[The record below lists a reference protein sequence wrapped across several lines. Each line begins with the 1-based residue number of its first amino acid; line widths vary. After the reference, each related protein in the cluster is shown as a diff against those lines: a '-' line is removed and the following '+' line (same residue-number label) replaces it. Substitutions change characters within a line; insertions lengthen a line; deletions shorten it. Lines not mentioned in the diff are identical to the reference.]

1 MSTQPDPVFV
11 ERGDIVPRIEF
22 KTADGAA
29 FDLYGDSVAGH
40 FNVMVLC
47 GRDPASNEAALA
59 ALAARR
65 GNLKALGARLPVVA
79 PAVEAAPR
87 AARDAPLTLLLDP
100 DGEGYRALGLGAVRG
115 TVVEP
120 RAAVFVVAPNLHLLA
135 APDGEGGP
143 TPDAVIAE
151 IRRWSDRRRPAAPV
165 MHPPALVVPD
175 VLSREDCAWLMEVFA
190 TEGTEFVEPGHMAL
204 EGRTADVK
212 MRIPEYGRG
221 DRIDHW
227 VIDRDT
233 QAFID
238 DRLSRRLFPEI
249 AKAFQYRITKHERY
263 RIACYEGERGGE
275 AHGHRDNSE
284 AMVAYR
290 RFAVTINLNAET
302 YDGAELRFPEFSE
315 QLYKPATGSAIVF
328 SCSLLHEV
336 MHMRSGRR
344 FALLA
349 FLFGDH

>member
-1 MSTQPDPVFV
+1 MKMPNTTFDHNSNKEDNVQTNNP
-11 ERGDIVPRIEF
+11 ERRLTTI
-22 KTADGAA
+22 
-29 FDLYGDSVAGH
+29 
-40 FNVMVLC
+40 
-47 GRDPASNEAALA
+47 LA
-59 ALAARR
+59 ADAV
-65 GNLKALGARLPVVA
+65 GYSALMAQD
-79 PAVEAAPR
+79 E
-87 AARDAPLTLLLDP
+87 
-100 DGEGYRALGLGAVRG
+100 EG
-115 TVVEP
+115 TVHTLQSHRKVID
-120 RAAVFVVAPNLHLLA
+120 NLITRHA
-135 APDGEGGP
+135 GRIFNTAG
-143 TPDAVIAE
+143 DAVIAE

-290 RFAVTINLNAET
+290 RFAVTINLNAEA

-336 MHMRSGRR
+336 MHMRAGRR